1 MSAAGVPVTRRRWIG
16 ALPGKISAK
25 PAAPRESSEQLPVSP
40 LVLACLGMSGL
51 ALILSL
57 TALVLQ
63 IHHLR
68 DDHAS
73 AREISVTPSVPLP
86 SSDPVSY
93 TEVNLEDMYS
103 PRFHASLSET
113 YDLNGTGIRPSAV
126 FYGDIIVRSG
136 KIRYDDRAMD
146 STVASAPLPDEESS
160 ANDNQLAAKDRCLEG
175 ICHCGMGFSAGPGH
189 LVLASCHD
197 CTEEIF
203 LLGRGEC
210 CSQPSRCGTIGNET
224 CSRFGTLVGDLP
236 VFIFYL
242 KNVLLIAF
250 FPFFSKNTNDV
261 TKIHRIKRNCAFK
274 PAALR

>member
-73 AREISVTPSVPLP
+73 VREAVTPSVPLP

-93 TEVNLEDMYS
+93 TKVNLEDMYS

-136 KIRYDDRAMD
+136 TILYDDRAMD

-160 ANDNQLAAKDRCLEG
+160 AIDNPPAAKDRCLGG

-203 LLGRGEC
+203 LRDRGEC
-210 CSQPSRCGTIGNET
+210 CSQPSRCGALGNET
-224 CSRFGTLVGDLP
+224 CFKFGTLVSDSP

-242 KNVLLIAF
+242 KKCGFARELSN
-250 FPFFSKNTNDV
+250 FPKMTHDA